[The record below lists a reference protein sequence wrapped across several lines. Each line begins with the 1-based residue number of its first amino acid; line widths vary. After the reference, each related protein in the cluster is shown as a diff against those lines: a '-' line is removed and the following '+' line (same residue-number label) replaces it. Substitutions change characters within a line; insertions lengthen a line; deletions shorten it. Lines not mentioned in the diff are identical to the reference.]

1 MSACVGIW
9 FISDICLRALA
20 SVEATT
26 GLTSTA
32 PEVEMGEPAGA
43 LPKDVMDVINETEAG

>member
-1 MSACVGIW
+1 VRWHLVSFLTFA
-9 FISDICLRALA
+9 LRALA
-20 SVEATT
+20 SVQATT